1 MRIGINGGTFDPVHF
16 GHLRPALEVLEAL
29 QLDQMRFIPAHQP
42 VHRNRPAVSAEHRAA
57 MVARAIAPEPRFV
70 LDRREIDRNGPSY
83 MVDTLASLRAEF
95 PQAELVLMMGADA
108 ISAFTRWHRWQR
120 ILKLANIVVTQR
132 PGAEKRLPDALAP
145 FRQQWHFEKVG
156 DPPVRFE
163 APAGRIGIL
172 PVTQLDISA
181 TALRA
186 RLAAGRSI
194 RYLTPEAVVEY
205 IDTHQLYCKETY
217 AG

>member
-1 MRIGINGGTFDPVHF
+1 MRIGINGGTFDPIHF

-29 QLDQMRFIPAHQP
+29 QLDQMRFIPAHHP
-42 VHRNRPAVSAEHRAA
+42 VHRNQPAVSAEHRAA

-70 LDRREIDRNGPSY
+70 LDRREIDRDGPSY

-108 ISAFTRWHRWQR
+108 IAAFTRWHRWQH
-120 ILKLANIVVTQR
+120 ILELANIVVTQR
-132 PGAEKRLPDALAP
+132 PGAENRLPDVLAP
-145 FRQQWHFEKVG
+145 YRQQWHFEKVG
-156 DPPVRFE
+156 DPPLCFE
-163 APAGRIGIL
+163 VPAGRIGFL

-186 RLAAGRSI
+186 QLAADRSI

-205 IDTHQLYCKETY
+205 IDTHKLYCKENY